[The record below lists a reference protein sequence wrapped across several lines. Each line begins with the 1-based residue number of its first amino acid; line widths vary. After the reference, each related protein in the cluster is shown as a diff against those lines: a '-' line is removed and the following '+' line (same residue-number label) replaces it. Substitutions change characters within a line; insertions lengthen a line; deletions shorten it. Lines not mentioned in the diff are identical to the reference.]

1 MCFLKIKHASVC
13 ARRLFGMRQFIA
25 LNRTPW
31 WCSISSRKNREK
43 EKRQARSLSLM
54 GTPPRAAPT
63 PAPGLIT
70 RKGKKGG
77 TWGEAEGTKREGE
90 MEREGMCGGG
100 GVGGKDGGTTN
111 HWSHSATTGHSHTAL
126 FNLYFSWQFLLALS
140 FFLPHL
146 KFDIWQFDKLILTL
160 AQINSARQLS
170 TEGIVKWQTTPSF
183 RISSSSLKNNFSK
196 TWFYENVSH
205 VRATILFIFCRW
217 IC

>member
-1 MCFLKIKHASVC
+1 MMCFLKIKHASVC
-13 ARRLFGMRQFIA
+13 TRRLFGMRRQFIA

-31 WCSISSRKNREK
+31 WCSTSSRKNREK

-54 GTPPRAAPT
+54 GTPPRAVPT

-100 GVGGKDGGTTN
+100 GGGGVGGKDGGTTN
-111 HWSHSATTGHSHTAL
+111 HWSHSATTGQSHTAL

-140 FFLPHL
+140 FSATFKVWHL
-146 KFDIWQFDKLILTL
+146 TVWQV
-160 AQINSARQLS
+160 NSHS
-170 TEGIVKWQTTPSF
+170 CTD
-183 RISSSSLKNNFSK
+183 
-196 TWFYENVSH
+196 
-205 VRATILFIFCRW
+205 
-217 IC
+217 